1 MKYWHTNSSL
11 MSTKVL
17 KIPEKSRYSRM
28 QGVTIPEE
36 LYDWRMG
43 KGPDTGIL
51 RQEMMLTDK
60 LELKIIDAREW

>member
-1 MKYWHTNSSL
+1 
-11 MSTKVL
+11 
-17 KIPEKSRYSRM
+17 M